1 MSFGCPRNR
10 FDGNPKYLFIEY
22 SRKGYD
28 VCWLSADKKVVKQ
41 IRQASLK
48 AEYTFS
54 IKGLLWALSSQ
65 WWLVGAYTS
74 DILFCLSGGAKVFN
88 LWHGVGIK
96 LCEFNIKTGP
106 LANRYYKKT
115 LRERFY
121 HPEVFRR
128 PDLMLTASPFQT
140 DMFSPA
146 FRIEPAQCVEQGYPR
161 NLILT
166 CPERERIDFIK
177 KYEAS
182 SLIKD
187 IEVIKGFNKVYV
199 YMPTWRD
206 DGSSALRSID
216 FGAINDILYAK
227 NEALIIKD
235 HFNNHDDRTYREG
248 NIFHYNPATDIYPL
262 LPYTHVLI
270 TDYSSILYDYILMED
285 KSVIL
290 YLFDYSSYKGER
302 DFYYPFDDNT
312 IGQKVYTME
321 QLEKVIHDGP
331 ESLDPL
337 KRKALI
343 EKFWGKNPSYHDF
356 SNYLHLQ

>member
-1 MSFGCPRNR
+1 
-10 FDGNPKYLFIEY
+10 
-22 SRKGYD
+22 
-28 VCWLSADKKVVKQ
+28 
-41 IRQASLK
+41 
-48 AEYTFS
+48 
-54 IKGLLWALSSQ
+54 
-65 WWLVGAYTS
+65 
-74 DILFCLSGGAKVFN
+74 
-88 LWHGVGIK
+88 
-96 LCEFNIKTGP
+96 
-106 LANRYYKKT
+106 
-115 LRERFY
+115 
-121 HPEVFRR
+121 
-128 PDLMLTASPFQT
+128 MLTASPFQT